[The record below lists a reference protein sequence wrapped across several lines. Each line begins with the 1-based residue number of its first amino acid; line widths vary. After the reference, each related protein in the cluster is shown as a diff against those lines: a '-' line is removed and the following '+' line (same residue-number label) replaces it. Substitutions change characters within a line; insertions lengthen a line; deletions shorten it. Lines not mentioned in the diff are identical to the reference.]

1 MGCIKPKSFQ
11 NVINDLPDDLLYS
24 FDPVYINN
32 NRIDCLL
39 YADDVILLSNLQKGL
54 QSKLD
59 SLELFCKEWCMS
71 VNISKTKVVISNRS
85 GGFIKP
91 NFLLNNEVLDCCNS
105 YKHLGI
111 TFSSSGSFTESKTEL
126 YKKAVKTL
134 FKLKADVLSLYPM
147 PKSSL
152 HIFDH
157 TVKPILLY
165 CLEIWGCYLPKSAD
179 FNFMFDYSRL
189 PSVLPC
195 DKLHIHFCKYI
206 LGANKTSTNFAILS
220 ELGRIP
226 FALDCFTSVFK
237 YWYRLYCSTHFL
249 LKSAYI
255 ENKYL
260 LSQGCDTWYSGLQ
273 RLFKIFDNNTGIHNM
288 LKYKH
293 NTFNRKIKVYAKA
306 FYKNKWYGKN
316 INL

>member
-1 MGCIKPKSFQ
+1 
-11 NVINDLPDDLLYS
+11 
-24 FDPVYINN
+24 
-32 NRIDCLL
+32 
-39 YADDVILLSNLQKGL
+39 
-54 QSKLD
+54 
-59 SLELFCKEWCMS
+59 MS
-71 VNISKTKVVISNRS
+71 VNISKTKVVIFNKS
-85 GGFIKP
+85 GRFIKQ
-91 NFLLNNEVLDCCNS
+91 NFLLNNKVLDCCNS
-105 YKHLGI
+105 YKYLGI

-126 YKKAVKTL
+126 YKKAVKAF

-147 PKSSL
+147 PKTSL

-165 CLEIWGCYLPKSAD
+165 CSEIWGCYLPKSAD
-179 FNFMFDYSRL
+179 FMFDYSRL
-189 PSVLPC
+189 SSVLPC

-237 YWYRLYCSTHFL
+237 YWYRLDSSTNFL

-260 LSQGCDTWYSGLQ
+260 HSQGCDTWYSGLQ
-273 RLFKIFDNNTGIHNM
+273 RLFKILDNNTGIHNM
-288 LKYKH
+288 LK
-293 NTFNRKIKVYAKA
+293 
-306 FYKNKWYGKN
+306 
-316 INL
+316 

>member
-1 MGCIKPKSFQ
+1 
-11 NVINDLPDDLLYS
+11 
-24 FDPVYINN
+24 
-32 NRIDCLL
+32 
-39 YADDVILLSNLQKGL
+39 
-54 QSKLD
+54 
-59 SLELFCKEWCMS
+59 MS
-71 VNISKTKVVISNRS
+71 VNISKTKVVIFNKS
-85 GGFIKP
+85 GRFIKQ
-91 NFLLNNEVLDCCNS
+91 NFLLNNKVLDCCNS
-105 YKHLGI
+105 YKYLGI

-126 YKKAVKTL
+126 YKKAVKAL

-147 PKSSL
+147 PKTSL

-165 CLEIWGCYLPKSAD
+165 RSEIWGCYLPISAD

-189 PSVLPC
+189 SSVLPY

-237 YWYRLYCSTHFL
+237 YWYRFDSSTNFL

-255 ENKYL
+255 ENKFL
-260 LSQGCDTWYSGLQ
+260 HSQGCDTWYSGLQ

-288 LKYKH
+288 LKYKN
-293 NTFNRKIKVYAKA
+293 NTLTFKRKIKVYTKA
-306 FYKNKWYGKN
+306 FYKNKWYVKRNKLLDENGKLRTYLKLKCN
-316 INL
+316 FGFKNYLQILSESATIN